1 MPRTFRAARGNRCD
15 DRNLA
20 ESAQDTAKRNV
31 KSANAATAIDSRSAA
46 NRSTARAEARC
57 RRMDG
62 IAPTRARQAAGATY
76 VGVVFRV
83 RQMPARPYSETLAV
97 VAVVAVA
104 LVAMLNFAD

>member
-1 MPRTFRAARGNRCD
+1 
-15 DRNLA
+15 
-20 ESAQDTAKRNV
+20 
-31 KSANAATAIDSRSAA
+31 
-46 NRSTARAEARC
+46 
-57 RRMDG
+57 MDG